1 MKIKHKIGFIALIT
15 MIDIF
20 VIILVVI
27 NSDKTSIQNDVNTKT
42 SAHFLAKTEVQT
54 QVKNEIAEVIN
65 EVKEDN
71 NEEVQESN
79 EQIQEENNEEIQEE
93 KQIEDNKTEKVE
105 ENKTTIENK
114 IEENIDEVV
123 QTVEPVIENNNVSN
137 EIGEQVEENREI
149 IQLAFDDLTLEEKI
163 ESLNAGTLILEYSGL
178 YTNSNERLTKSKGV
192 VYYNGHRETYYS
204 EKVLPGPGLKIPGRH
219 VAEDGTIRDEDGY
232 ICVASDL
239 SYLSRGSILI
249 TSLGPAKVYDT
260 GCAYGTIDIY
270 VNW

>member
-65 EVKEDN
+65 EEKEDN

-93 KQIEDNKTEKVE
+93 KQI
-105 ENKTTIENK
+105 
-114 IEENIDEVV
+114 
-123 QTVEPVIENNNVSN
+123 
-137 EIGEQVEENREI
+137 EENREI

>member
-42 SAHFLAKTEVQT
+42 SAHFLAKSDVQE
-54 QVKNEIAEVIN
+54 QVKSEIIDVIN
-65 EVKEDN
+65 EVKEQEVK
-71 NEEVQESN
+71 EENIEENIEEKN
-79 EQIQEENNEEIQEE
+79 EQTSQEE
-93 KQIEDNKTEKVE
+93 QIEDNKEEIKLEEKQETNNQVVQTIEPVVE
-105 ENKTTIENK
+105 ENT
-114 IEENIDEVV
+114 
-123 QTVEPVIENNNVSN
+123 VSN
-137 EIGEQVEENREI
+137 EISEETQVENREI
-149 IQLAFDDLTLEEKI
+149 IQVAFDDLALEEKV
-163 ESLNAGTLILEYSGL
+163 EALNNGTLALEYSGL
-178 YTNSNERLTKSKGV
+178 YTNSNERLTRSKGV

-204 EKVLPGPGLKIPGRH
+204 EKVLPGQGLRIPGRH

-239 SYLSRGSILI
+239 SYLARGSILI

>member
-42 SAHFLAKTEVQT
+42 SAHFLAKSDVQE
-54 QVKNEIAEVIN
+54 QVKSEIIDVIN
-65 EVKEDN
+65 EVKEQEVK
-71 NEEVQESN
+71 EENIEENIEEKN
-79 EQIQEENNEEIQEE
+79 EQTSQEE
-93 KQIEDNKTEKVE
+93 QIEDNKE
-105 ENKTTIENK
+105 
-114 IEENIDEVV
+114 
-123 QTVEPVIENNNVSN
+123 
-137 EIGEQVEENREI
+137 EI
-149 IQLAFDDLTLEEKI
+149 IQVAFDDLALEEKV
-163 ESLNAGTLILEYSGL
+163 EALNNGTLALEYSGL
-178 YTNSNERLTKSKGV
+178 YTNSNERLTRSKGV

-204 EKVLPGPGLKIPGRH
+204 EKVLPGQGLRIPGRH

-239 SYLSRGSILI
+239 SYLARGSILI

>member
-42 SAHFLAKTEVQT
+42 SANILATTSVNKETYTKLVD
-54 QVKNEIAEVIN
+54 VIKDESETN
-65 EVKEDN
+65 VEN
-71 NEEVQESN
+71 NEEVNQNIENS
-79 EQIQEENNEEIQEE
+79 EETVNNNEIKTEETIKEEINYVYYDDLSLEE
-93 KQIEDNKTEKVE
+93 KQVAL
-105 ENKTTIENK
+105 EN
-114 IEENIDEVV
+114 
-123 QTVEPVIENNNVSN
+123 
-137 EIGEQVEENREI
+137 
-149 IQLAFDDLTLEEKI
+149 
-163 ESLNAGTLILEYSGL
+163 GTLALEYSGL
-178 YTNSNERLTKSKGV
+178 YTNSNDRLTRSKGV

-204 EKVLPGPGLKIPGRH
+204 ERVLPGAGLKIPGRH
-219 VAEDGTIRDEDGY
+219 VADDGTVRDEDGY

-239 SYLSRGSILI
+239 SYLPKGSILL

>member
-1 MKIKHKIGFIALIT
+1 

-79 EQIQEENNEEIQEE
+79 EQIQ
-93 KQIEDNKTEKVE
+93 
-105 ENKTTIENK
+105 
-114 IEENIDEVV
+114 
-123 QTVEPVIENNNVSN
+123 
-137 EIGEQVEENREI
+137 EENREI